1 MKKKKIRRLCM
12 ASCLLAAFVL
22 WTAAVSVIDVQPI
35 GPRGSSVGFSSLNGW
50 FHALTGVHMSL
61 YVITDW
67 LSLVPLGIAAGF
79 GCMGLMQWIRRR
91 HIMKVDADI
100 LALGGFY
107 VIVAAA
113 YVCFELLPVNA
124 RPVLIE
130 GMLETSYPS
139 STTMLVLCMMPTAMM
154 QLHRR
159 MKSSAFSRGVLLAMA
174 VFAAAM
180 VIARCISGVHWLT
193 DIIGGVLLSAGLTVL
208 YAAAL

>member
-1 MKKKKIRRLCM
+1 M

>member
-1 MKKKKIRRLCM
+1 M
-12 ASCLLAAFVL
+12 ASYLLAAFVL

-139 STTMLVLCMMPTAMM
+139 STTLLVLCMMPTAMM

>member
-1 MKKKKIRRLCM
+1 MKKVKIRRLGM
-12 ASCLLAAFVL
+12 SACLLAAFML
-22 WTAAVSVIDVQPI
+22 WTAAVSVVDVQPI
-35 GPRGSSVGFSSLNGW
+35 GPLGSSVGFSALNGW
-50 FHALTGVHMSL
+50 FHAFTGVHMSL

-67 LSLVPLGIAAGF
+67 LSLVPLGLAAGF
-79 GCMGLMQWIRRR
+79 ACMGLMQWIRRR

-107 VIVAAA
+107 GIVAAV

-139 STTMLVLCMMPTAMM
+139 STTLLVLCVMPTAMM

-159 MKSSAFSRGVLLAMA
+159 MRSGTLRRIILFAMA

-180 VIARCISGVHWLT
+180 VIARCISGVHWFT
-193 DIIGGVLLSAGLTVL
+193 DIIGGALLSAGLTIL